1 MGVAASGDSP
11 FKRRAKNRGRG
22 GGPVVR
28 TPRGTERAWGLAPI
42 GGRRPDRA
50 PADRG
55 PLRRTRATCSVL
67 GRRAPGAADAWA
79 PAGSGR
85 GREERGRG
93 DAWANPGEETE
104 RVEPR

>member
-1 MGVAASGDSP
+1 MGVAASGDAP

-28 TPRGTERAWGLAPI
+28 TPRGAERVWGLAPI

-55 PLRRTRATCSVL
+55 PPRRTHGPQLAAGEGGRREARATRGPTREKKRS
-67 GRRAPGAADAWA
+67 
-79 PAGSGR
+79 GSSP
-85 GREERGRG
+85 
-93 DAWANPGEETE
+93 DKQ
-104 RVEPR
+104 